1 MATNSP
7 PSGSSSCLFS
17 NVSIRPLE
25 TRFPCSDHH
34 DPRDPHHARWK
45 DSATLGRIW
54 NRESGTPE
62 FKAPCAPRRLSRRQ
76 APKQE
81 SDTHCAVSLVTR
93 PGGRRS
99 GRTAPLRL
107 DGPSSP
113 FPCSSFHFLPIS
125 IILAPSAPVPTVRL
139 ENVIVTSR
147 QGPNY
152 FTSLGVSLLV

>member
-34 DPRDPHHARWK
+34 DPRDPHHVRWK

-81 SDTHCAVSLVTR
+81 SDTHCAVSLATR
-93 PGGRRS
+93 PGGPRS
-99 GRTAPLRL
+99 GRTAPPHPSPALL
-107 DGPSSP
+107 FTSSLFPSSSP
-113 FPCSSFHFLPIS
+113 PPRPSQLSDWKTSLSHLGKGQITSLLWVSACSSEKW
-125 IILAPSAPVPTVRL
+125 V
-139 ENVIVTSR
+139 
-147 QGPNY
+147 
-152 FTSLGVSLLV
+152 